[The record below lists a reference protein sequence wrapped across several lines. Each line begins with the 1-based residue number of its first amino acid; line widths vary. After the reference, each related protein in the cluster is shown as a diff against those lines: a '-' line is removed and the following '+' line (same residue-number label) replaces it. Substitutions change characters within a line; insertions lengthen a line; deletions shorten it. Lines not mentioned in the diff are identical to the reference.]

1 MFGSIQVSSDGLNS
15 VVFFPE
21 VWNADRLTFF
31 SRAIYG
37 KSLKLGQ
44 IKLGDM
50 QVLISLF
57 FVLNL
62 TAVFIETYVVVVV
75 VRLLFIL
82 LCIPTIL
89 NLLSSR
95 SARGFGKV
103 ILNQKHITYSSV

>member
-1 MFGSIQVSSDGLNS
+1 MECGPVNVLFQSN
-15 VVFFPE
+15 
-21 VWNADRLTFF
+21 
-31 SRAIYG
+31 G

-75 VRLLFIL
+75 VVRLLFIL

-89 NLLSSR
+89 TVLLSR

-103 ILNQKHITYSSV
+103 NLNQKHITYASV